1 MKCSDLQTNLSLY
14 ADGNLTESE
23 ATSVKA
29 HLEVCP
35 LCRVK
40 NAEYRDI
47 RSDLAR
53 IRRPEIS
60 AALKANL
67 QMAVRSE
74 LNNSRRSAPAFSSE
88 IGEWLQMRV
97 MPFGVGV
104 FASLLIGMTFLT
116 MMFSGMLQPKPV
128 LIGRGEN
135 ESSILLASNSVPF
148 NEDAASFISPVD
160 FAHSRMGFA
169 SESPSI
175 NPQGGLVALTKS
187 LIRGG
192 MKDEEV
198 VVVADVFGNGLA
210 RISEVVESPR
220 DTRSLGDLERAL
232 ESNPGLTPFVPAVME
247 NRPENI
253 RIVLKFQSVDVSTGS
268 KPSRRRS

>member
-1 MKCSDLQTNLSLY
+1 MKCSDIQINLSRY
-14 ADGNLTESE
+14 TDGSLNEGE
-23 ATSVKA
+23 AAFVKG
-29 HLEVCP
+29 HLDICP
-35 LCRVK
+35 RCRLR
-40 NAEYRDI
+40 NAEYLEI

-53 IRRPEIS
+53 IRRAEITAS
-60 AALKANL
+60 FKANL
-67 QMAVRSE
+67 RVAVRSE
-74 LNNSRRSAPAFSSE
+74 LNNARENTLPLSSDLR
-88 IGEWLQMRV
+88 EWLQMRV
-97 MPFGVGV
+97 MPYSVGV
-104 FASLLIGMTFLT
+104 FASLLIGVTFLT
-116 MMFSGMLQPKPV
+116 MMFSGMLQPKPIQV
-128 LIGRGEN
+128 ANGGREG
-135 ESSILLASNSVPF
+135 SILLASNSNPY

-175 NPQGGLVALTKS
+175 NPQGGLVALTRS

-198 VVVADVFGNGLA
+198 VVVADVFGSGLA

-220 DTRSLGDLERAL
+220 DSRSLGDLEKAL
-232 ESNPGLTPFVPAVME
+232 GSDASSTPFVPAVME

-253 RIVLKFQSVDVSTGS
+253 RIVLKFQSVDVRTGS